1 MQQNSR
7 SNSSDFKLKVL
18 HFYDVLSP
26 LKTSS
31 PAAGSKTA
39 TLADPSYV
47 EPGKATAEL
56 LVIQLVTEGILTTVQ
71 PCLSYLVI

>member
-1 MQQNSR
+1 
-7 SNSSDFKLKVL
+7 VL

-56 LVIQLVTEGILTTVQ
+56 FNSLQKPFPPLFNHVYHGACHSGLEQALQVIPVLI
-71 PCLSYLVI
+71 